1 MPLFQPEKMVRV
13 EIDFPDRL
21 MMEVTKVISSL
32 GYFQIED
39 MSMMDLRKKPSDDQK
54 TTVIQTK
61 LTNLET
67 LLTALQAKLG
77 LQSSRETEKGLELI
91 EDPSIIE
98 GEISSLSE
106 QVENLGAKIEATRQ
120 AIESKKATLKLL
132 LPFKDLPY
140 DLGAIRNR
148 RYLYSILGTMPT
160 NRIERFRS
168 SLSQIPYV
176 LLEEPRA
183 NNRSQVL
190 LLGPR
195 NQRDFLILTA
205 RSAYLDPLE
214 IDESEHGLLA
224 DMTSNLAVKVD
235 ELEKELKN
243 LETERKQL
251 SGSNAEKITD
261 WLRQVQYSSKIYDI
275 IGKYGHLRNSNFMV
289 GWVPA
294 KRKAEF
300 LDLLHSLDPDIL
312 ETVEDTSEMEDELT
326 PPVSSEV
333 PFQLRG
339 FQKLVNT
346 YSTPGYKELDPT
358 LLLSITFPL
367 LFGTMF
373 GDLGQGAV
381 LALLGLVI
389 ASKKIKPLRRLSP
402 LGWVISACG
411 LVSMVFGVLY
421 GSVFGFEDLL
431 PAVWISPLHDILRLL
446 IITIAG
452 GAVILSLANILG
464 IVNAA
469 IRKDWVGMIFGGK
482 GIAGLLLYWSLI
494 GIVLNATMANFPI
507 PKAVLVAIAVA
518 AVLMIIASEA
528 VHHLAEGKRPIFK
541 GGFLLYFIT
550 AFFELF
556 EMLISYLSNSLS
568 YVRVG
573 AFAVAHAGLSQV
585 VMILASMVGKG
596 IGYWIVIV
604 LGNLFIIGFEG
615 MIVSIQTL
623 RLEYYEFFSKFFRG
637 GGVRYQPLSLSGNTE
652 IRSKTK

>member
-251 SGSNAEKITD
+251 SGSNAEKSPIGSVRFSTAARSMTSSANMD
-261 WLRQVQYSSKIYDI
+261 TSATAISWLDGSLQKGKRNFSICCTASIRISSKPWRI
-275 IGKYGHLRNSNFMV
+275 
-289 GWVPA
+289 PA
-294 KRKAEF
+294 R
-300 LDLLHSLDPDIL
+300 
-312 ETVEDTSEMEDELT
+312 
-326 PPVSSEV
+326 
-333 PFQLRG
+333 
-339 FQKLVNT
+339 
-346 YSTPGYKELDPT
+346 
-358 LLLSITFPL
+358 
-367 LFGTMF
+367 
-373 GDLGQGAV
+373 
-381 LALLGLVI
+381 
-389 ASKKIKPLRRLSP
+389 
-402 LGWVISACG
+402 W
-411 LVSMVFGVLY
+411 
-421 GSVFGFEDLL
+421 
-431 PAVWISPLHDILRLL
+431 
-446 IITIAG
+446 
-452 GAVILSLANILG
+452 
-464 IVNAA
+464 
-469 IRKDWVGMIFGGK
+469 
-482 GIAGLLLYWSLI
+482 
-494 GIVLNATMANFPI
+494 
-507 PKAVLVAIAVA
+507 
-518 AVLMIIASEA
+518 
-528 VHHLAEGKRPIFK
+528 
-541 GGFLLYFIT
+541 
-550 AFFELF
+550 
-556 EMLISYLSNSLS
+556 
-568 YVRVG
+568 
-573 AFAVAHAGLSQV
+573 
-585 VMILASMVGKG
+585 
-596 IGYWIVIV
+596 
-604 LGNLFIIGFEG
+604 
-615 MIVSIQTL
+615 
-623 RLEYYEFFSKFFRG
+623 
-637 GGVRYQPLSLSGNTE
+637 
-652 IRSKTK
+652 KTN